1 MITIKVGRNGQVV
14 IPSVVRKRLGLEE
27 GDRVAFVVDGDGK
40 TVLEPVKKTLRELR
54 GSVKVK
60 PRDVE
65 EVRLEVRQKKADVTK
80 ASLRDRAARA
90 GHKGKA

>member
-1 MITIKVGRNGQVV
+1 MITVKVGRNGQVV

-60 PRDVE
+60 RRDIE
-65 EVRLEVRQKKADVTK
+65 KVRLEVRQKNVDATE
-80 ASLRDRAARA
+80 ASLKGSKARSKR
-90 GHKGKA
+90 KGKA